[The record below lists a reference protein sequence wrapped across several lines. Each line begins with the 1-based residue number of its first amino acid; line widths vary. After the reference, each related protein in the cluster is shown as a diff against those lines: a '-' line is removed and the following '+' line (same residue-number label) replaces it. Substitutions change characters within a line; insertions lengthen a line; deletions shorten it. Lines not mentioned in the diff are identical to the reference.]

1 MKSSLN
7 DILPLQVFATLIAL
21 AAAAPQQQASTEPIP
36 ILRQE
41 QEVNYDGSYKYL
53 YETGNGIKAE
63 EAGYLKNIAPDQN
76 AMVATGSYSYTAPD
90 GQIISVKYVADENG
104 FQPQGDHLPTPP
116 PIPAAIQRALE
127 YLASLPPT
135 TEAPRRF

>member
-1 MKSSLN
+1 M
-7 DILPLQVFATLIAL
+7 FASLIAL
-21 AAAAPQQQASTEPIP
+21 AVAVPQQQASTEPIP

-41 QEVNYDGSYKYL
+41 QEVNFDGSYRWA
-53 YETGNGIKAE
+53 YETGNGIQAE
-63 EAGYLKNIAPDQN
+63 ESGSLKKLAPDQD

-90 GQIISVKYVADENG
+90 GQVISVKYIADENG
-104 FQPQGDHLPTPP
+104 FQPTGDHLPTPP

-135 TEAPRRF
+135 TEAPRQQGRF